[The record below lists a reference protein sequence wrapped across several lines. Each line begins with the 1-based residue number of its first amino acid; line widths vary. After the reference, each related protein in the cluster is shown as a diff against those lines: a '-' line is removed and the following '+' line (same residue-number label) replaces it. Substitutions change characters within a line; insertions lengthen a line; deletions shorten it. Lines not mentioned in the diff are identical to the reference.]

1 MHLIHVARDM
11 MKHPGDYLGPFAQS
25 HPVGIY
31 AILMLIVFCE
41 TGLVVTPFLPGDS
54 LLFAVG
60 ALAAAADAHLSLPLV
75 IVLLCLSANCGDL
88 VNYLLGR
95 AAGPRV
101 FFTPDLQA
109 IEASVAGT
117 VDVGGTVDEAVP
129 QRAWW
134 QRLMSQKHLAEAQA
148 FYDRHG
154 RKTII
159 LARFVP
165 IIRTFAPFVAGVGR
179 MSFARFVGFS
189 VGGGVLW
196 VTSVSLAGYFFGGIP
211 VVKEH
216 FEVVVLAIVFISVI
230 PVMFHAV
237 QGRRKRVNAI

>member
-1 MHLIHVARDM
+1 MYLIHLARDM
-11 MKHPGDYLGPFAQS
+11 MKHPDAYLGPFAAH

-60 ALAAAADAHLSLPLV
+60 ALAAGADSHLRLPLV
-75 IVLLCLSANCGDL
+75 IVLLCLAANAGDG
-88 VNYLLGR
+88 VNYAMGR
-95 AAGPRV
+95 AAGPKV
-101 FFTPDLQA
+101 FSRKSFLLNP
-109 IEASVAGT
+109 
-117 VDVGGTVDEAVP
+117 
-129 QRAWW
+129 
-134 QRLMSQKHLAEAQA
+134 KHLAEAQA

-179 MSFARFVGFS
+179 MTFARFVGFS
-189 VGGGVLW
+189 VGGGALW
-196 VTSVSLAGYFFGGIP
+196 VTLVSLAGYFFGGIP
-211 VVKEH
+211 WVKGH
-216 FEVVVLAIVFISVI
+216 FEVVVWAIVVISVV
-230 PVMFHAV
+230 PMAVHAL
-237 QGRRKRVNAI
+237 QNRRRAAGMAVPAV